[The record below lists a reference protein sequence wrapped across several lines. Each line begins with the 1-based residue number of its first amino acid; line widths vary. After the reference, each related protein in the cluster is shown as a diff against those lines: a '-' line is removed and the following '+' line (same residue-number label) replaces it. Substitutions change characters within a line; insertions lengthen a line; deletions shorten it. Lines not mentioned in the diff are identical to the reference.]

1 MVDERF
7 QLERKNTT
15 DNKNKQNE
23 VELINFNKIV
33 LLSSIVKRVTV
44 CANSDAIQD
53 NQDLGTFQALMEA
66 ILPIDEDYIWQLSY
80 SIKPK
85 QEFIDYDDDY

>member
-1 MVDERF
+1 MNLREEQRLAADRCVPYLGVYFKDLVMVDERF

-53 NQDLGTFQALMEA
+53 N
-66 ILPIDEDYIWQLSY
+66 
-80 SIKPK
+80 
-85 QEFIDYDDDY
+85 